1 MKQKIG
7 VGEDGFGNCV
17 VGDGTPDSVA
27 VVVAAGWMKGRVD
40 VWMCGRRRFGVF
52 PCGGGGA

>member
-27 VVVAAGWMKGRVD
+27 VVVAAGWMKGRGRVD
-40 VWMCGRRRFGVF
+40 VWTQTFRGVSLRRGR
-52 PCGGGGA
+52 GA